1 MTKLIHYYI
10 TVVLSLTTVVCAVAQ
25 PKVLTEEECI
35 DIALLNN
42 PSVRASRLAVE
53 RAKALQG
60 TAFDV
65 DATAVTLSQDATGG
79 GSPENGINFS
89 QDFDFPTLYVARHK
103 ALKAETALQESSR
116 DAAANELV
124 KNVRS
129 AYYEWLYNRRKLA
142 DAQAQDSIYRTFL
155 FLAKAR
161 YEQGETSR
169 LELMNAEQLLQSNRM
184 AIQTAQNRCEE
195 STATLR
201 MYLYLDSDEDIVPA
215 QSDLVALPECLPAQ
229 SLDFAMTPT
238 GKIAD
243 DEIRLGERNL
253 RVARQGYLPGIT
265 VGATTQLLIKGFNPY
280 NIDRE
285 RFEKGNFMGFE
296 VGLKLPLFFGA
307 TRAKAK
313 AARKDLEIAKM
324 RREQLVV
331 ESEKEYSTWVKRYS
345 TALDNLNYYR
355 VEGSVQAKEMVRL
368 AKVSYE
374 LGDIDYV
381 EYIQNLEAAAQ
392 LNSRYADAINEYNQ
406 AVIMLNYLQGIR

>member
-10 TVVLSLTTVVCAVAQ
+10 AVVLSMTTIVCAVAQ

-129 AYYEWLYNRRKLA
+129 AYYDLLYNRRKLA
-142 DAQAQDSIYRTFL
+142 NLQAQDSIYRTVL

-161 YEQGETSR
+161 YEEGETSR
-169 LELMNAEQLLQSNRM
+169 LELMNAEQLLQSNTM
-184 AIQTAQNRCEE
+184 AMQAARNSCDE
-195 STATLR
+195 SADALR
-201 MYLYLDSDEDIVPA
+201 VFLNVEDDIVPA

-229 SLDFAMTPT
+229 SVDFATTPV
-238 GKIAD
+238 GRMA
-243 DEIRLGERNL
+243 ENEVRLGERNL

-296 VGLKLPLFFGA
+296 VGLKVPVFFGA

-313 AARKDLEIAKM
+313 AAQKDLEMAKM
-324 RREQLVV
+324 RREQLAA

-355 VEGSVQAKEMVRL
+355 SEGVAQAHEMARL

-374 LGDIDYV
+374 LGDIGYV
-381 EYIQNLEAAAQ
+381 EYIRNLEAAAQ
-392 LNSRYADAINEYNQ
+392 LNSSYADAINEYNQ